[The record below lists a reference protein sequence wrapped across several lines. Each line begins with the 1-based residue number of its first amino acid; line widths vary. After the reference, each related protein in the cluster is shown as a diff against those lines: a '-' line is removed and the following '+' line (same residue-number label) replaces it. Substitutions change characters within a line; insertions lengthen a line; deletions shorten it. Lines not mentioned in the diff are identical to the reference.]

1 MWLLHVC
8 PFVCVPFKLYVK
20 IHTGEDLGDWY
31 RDYHEEALKGVAQ
44 VEERYKREAQR
55 GLADSCAPPPGHPG
69 EALYIEQQQQGKV
82 TAAAV
87 ATPSSQEATGLEGC
101 DGYFTGLD
109 AEGGKDNEEARMAN
123 AKKLF
128 QDLLQQHAQGSDSG
142 NGVWRGREAG
152 EDGVDIVEDVD
163 RLKGGF
169 AARPGLRLG
178 LEWRPDRAREARAT
192 LRWPLS
198 ERAARSHTSFK
209 GLLSRPPAPPRAGQR
224 QCRVLMSGEG
234 RSEGLQRLKHAII
247 DKYFERFPA
256 YDRYKDER
264 LVAQRAEEAVA
275 RARVR
280 FVEGLGDSKALNAS
294 AWKRADSFLSDDA
307 TSEAA
312 VKYVWEY
319 EMQRLV
325 GIEREKD
332 RQAKLVV
339 ALANIL
345 VFTPIALGFMSNVPL
360 REFQEVFAYTS
371 HLLQTQPEM
380 ADF

>member
-1 MWLLHVC
+1 M
-8 PFVCVPFKLYVK
+8 K
-20 IHTGEDLGDWY
+20 IHAGEDLGDWY

-169 AARPGLRLG
+169 GGWPVLPVGV
-178 LEWRPDRAREARAT
+178 EWRPDGAREARAT
-192 LRWPLS
+192 RGLRLAS
-198 ERAARSHTSFK
+198 SARAARSQISFK
-209 GLLSRPPAPPRAGQR
+209 CPLSRPSAPQRAGHR
-224 QCRVLMSGEG
+224 HCRVLMSGEVGGHEG
-234 RSEGLQRLKHAII
+234 RSDGLHRLKHAII
-247 DKYFERFPA
+247 DKYVERFPA
-256 YDRYKDER
+256 YDRDKDEQ
-264 LVAQRAEEAVA
+264 LLAQRAEEAVA

-280 FVEGLGDSKALNAS
+280 FVEGLGDTRALEA
-294 AWKRADSFLSDDA
+294 RVDSFFSDDA
-307 TSEAA
+307 TAEAA

-339 ALANIL
+339 VLANVF

-371 HLLQTQPEM
+371 HLLQTLGQPEM
-380 ADF
+380 ANF